1 MLKTP
6 EEYFAD
12 QCLTVPQDADTTL
25 SSAEKAF
32 VQKYLGSDALRDMPV
47 LVPEQA
53 MPGLPLA
60 SPMRESGG
68 DAGVES
74 ADATEPRDVA
84 SRPSL
89 RVRLAAEEQVQMVS
103 FYVREQ
109 IFLLPVPVIVE
120 VLRHM
125 PLTRLPMAPPF
136 IAGVVNL
143 RGKVT
148 PLLHLDTL
156 LTTEQ
161 EKRYT
166 DRSFI
171 IVCGT
176 DEMQLGLIID
186 KVHTMYMVP
195 QKDINWNVEAQ
206 LGAGA
211 EFLCGLANIN
221 DRLHGIIDPEMIVEK
236 LIEV

>member
-1 MLKTP
+1 MVKTP

-12 QCLTVPQDADTTL
+12 QCLAVPQPVNTKL
-25 SSAEKAF
+25 SAAEQAF
-32 VQKYLGSDALRDMPV
+32 VQKYLGSDVLQGMPMLEPERVMAGQVMTGAAGEARDH
-47 LVPEQA
+47 
-53 MPGLPLA
+53 
-60 SPMRESGG
+60 
-68 DAGVES
+68 AGPARHAGR
-74 ADATEPRDVA
+74 ADAEA

-89 RVRLAAEEQVQMVS
+89 RTRLAAEEQVQMVS

-109 IFLLPVPVIVE
+109 VFLLPVPVIVE
-120 VLRHM
+120 VLRYM

-156 LTTEQ
+156 LTTDQ
-161 EKRYT
+161 TKRYT
-166 DRSFI
+166 EKSFI

-176 DEMQLGLIID
+176 DDMQLGLIID
-186 KVHTMYMVP
+186 KVHTMYMVS
-195 QKDINWNVEAQ
+195 KDSISWNIEAQ
-206 LGAGA
+206 LGEGA
-211 EFLCGLANIN
+211 DFLCGLASIN
-221 DRLHGIIDPEMIVEK
+221 ERLHGIIDPELIVDK

>member
-12 QCLTVPQDADTTL
+12 QCLAVPQDADTTL
-25 SSAEKAF
+25 SPAEKAF
-32 VQKYLGSDALRDMPV
+32 VQKYLGSETLNGMPV
-47 LVPEQA
+47 LDPEQA
-53 MPGLPLA
+53 LPGLALTP
-60 SPMRESGG
+60 
-68 DAGVES
+68 DAAVAARGE
-74 ADATEPRDVA
+74 ERQEKA
-84 SRPSL
+84 SRPGL
-89 RVRLAAEEQVQMVS
+89 RMRLAEEAQVQMVS
-103 FYVREQ
+103 FYVRGQ

-120 VLRHM
+120 VLRYM
-125 PLTRLPMAPPF
+125 PLTRLPMAPSF

-148 PLLHLDTL
+148 PLLHLDAL
-156 LTTEQ
+156 LTTEE
-161 EKRYT
+161 EKRYNE
-166 DRSFI
+166 RSFI

-186 KVHTMYMVP
+186 KVHTMYLVP
-195 QKDINWNVEAQ
+195 QNSINWNVEAQ

-211 EFLCGLANIN
+211 EFLCGLADIN